1 MKKFSKITGEKVT
14 EMPEIINE
22 ITDYDVLKFKIH
34 KLMDSYL
41 GVQMYGPITRY
52 SVAGSTKVIG
62 KELFLEALMDMLDEF
77 SSNEK
82 VKLLENLKSE
92 SSDWKMIDYN
102 VDKIKEHLNNITNSK
117 LVSHKKKIR
126 FLLEKLSKSED
137 SLEEIEI
144 SISKIKNPN
153 TAYNRCLA
161 IKELMAEENLNKDS
175 LNKLYERYINRYN
188 TLNS

>member
-1 MKKFSKITGEKVT
+1 MKKFSKITGEKVA

-34 KLMDSYL
+34 KLMDNYL

-92 SSDWKMIDYN
+92 SSDWKMIDSN

-126 FLLEKLSKSED
+126 FLLESKY
-137 SLEEIEI
+137 SLEEIDI
-144 SISKIKNPN
+144 SILKIKNPK

-161 IKELMAEENLNKDS
+161 IKELMSEENLNKDS

-188 TLNS
+188 ALNS